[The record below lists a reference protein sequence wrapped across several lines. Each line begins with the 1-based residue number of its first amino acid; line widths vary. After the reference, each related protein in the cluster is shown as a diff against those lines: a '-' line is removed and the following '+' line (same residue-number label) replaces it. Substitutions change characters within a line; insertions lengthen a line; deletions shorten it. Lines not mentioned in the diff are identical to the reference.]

1 MRSARDFDKTALGLV
16 RFLRKDPKDDDLIRV
31 TQLATELR
39 GADMN
44 RMQERPSHAA
54 NESSSVQDAT
64 LRRYLETAKPLCQP
78 LLEYSRALGYSSD
91 VKCPR

>member
-64 LRRYLETAKPLCQP
+64 LRRYL
-78 LLEYSRALGYSSD
+78 SSNRARSAI
-91 VKCPR
+91 RRM